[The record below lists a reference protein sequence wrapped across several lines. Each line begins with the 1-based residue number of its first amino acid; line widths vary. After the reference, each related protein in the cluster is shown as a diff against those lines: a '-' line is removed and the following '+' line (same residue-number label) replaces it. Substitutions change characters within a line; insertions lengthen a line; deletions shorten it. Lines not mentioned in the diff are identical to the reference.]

1 MHRTCIA
8 VVDASRARLFTY
20 ERSNEA
26 EGLNELLVEERDLI
40 NPARRRRPAEL
51 FSDSRP
57 GASRTGS
64 LQYAFDDH
72 RNKHIEALD
81 AEFSRSVIGELVALL
96 RSAHAQRVI
105 LCASPHMLG
114 ELREAG
120 RSLPRNIA
128 IDELAR
134 DLVKLTPPQLRE
146 HLGSQGLLP
155 AAVR

>member
-1 MHRTCIA
+1 MQRTCIA

-20 ERSNEA
+20 ERSLEA

-40 NPARRRRPAEL
+40 NPARRRRPSEL

-57 GASRTGS
+57 GSSRSGS

-72 RNKHIEALD
+72 REKHIDALD
-81 AEFSRSVIGELVALL
+81 AEFSRSVISEVVALL
-96 RSAHAQRVI
+96 RAAHANRVI

-120 RSLPRNIA
+120 RNLPRNIA
-128 IDELAR
+128 IAELAR

-155 AAVR
+155 AR